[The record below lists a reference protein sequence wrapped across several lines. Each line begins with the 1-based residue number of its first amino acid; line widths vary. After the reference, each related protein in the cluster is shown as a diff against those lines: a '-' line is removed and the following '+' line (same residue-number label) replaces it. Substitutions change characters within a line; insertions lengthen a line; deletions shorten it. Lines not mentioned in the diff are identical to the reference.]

1 MEDGKTSVFSHLP
14 FAISHQAALFQRPGS
29 GRKPGCAT
37 PKNPKN
43 PRTREPSWQ
52 PEAGSRKLEMGSCNP
67 KVSRAKL
74 ASLRYNP
81 ARRGI
86 TMAESD
92 QTKPA
97 EAAGAKPTGMTRRS
111 FVTTAAAAGAGV
123 VIVPR
128 HVLGRGMQAPSDTV
142 NVAIVGIGG
151 MGGSNAR
158 ALMSQNIVAIC
169 DVDDAYSNKKLEEYK
184 TTLARMTS
192 GAGGGGGGQGN
203 QTPPK
208 LTQAQVTANQRRP
221 A

>member
-1 MEDGKTSVFSHLP
+1 M
-14 FAISHQAALFQRPGS
+14 
-29 GRKPGCAT
+29 
-37 PKNPKN
+37 
-43 PRTREPSWQ
+43 
-52 PEAGSRKLEMGSCNP
+52 
-67 KVSRAKL
+67 
-74 ASLRYNP
+74 
-81 ARRGI
+81 
-86 TMAESD
+86 MAESD

-97 EAAGAKPTGMTRRS
+97 DAGAKPTGITRRS

-184 TTLARMTS
+184 TALARLTS
-192 GAGGGGGGQGN
+192 GAGGGGGGQG
-203 QTPPK
+203 
-208 LTQAQVTANQRRP
+208 LSLIHI
-221 A
+221 